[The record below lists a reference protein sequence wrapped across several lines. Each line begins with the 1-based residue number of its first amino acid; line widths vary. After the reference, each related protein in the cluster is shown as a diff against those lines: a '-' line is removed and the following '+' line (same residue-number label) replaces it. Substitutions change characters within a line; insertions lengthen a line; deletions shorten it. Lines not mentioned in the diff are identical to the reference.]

1 MRSPY
6 LIFVAAF
13 CLVFAA
19 ACSDDSNGGAAGSG
33 GTAGTGGTGGGGGGG
48 GGGEGGAGGGE
59 GGAGGAPP
67 SGSLTGEFR
76 GFSTILGDTPACAVP
91 DLSAVPGAAIPAGFE
106 KCIIAEPPDVGGSMT
121 ITDMGSGNY
130 AVSAVYDLK
139 FTIKAD
145 VMVGGLMLT
154 ATIASESTTTLTGTG
169 TGSAADGGMIT
180 LDALAGDL
188 SAFNMNSA
196 ATGNVNCS
204 AITSGGQDA
213 SPVVCPMIP
222 LMPGDNPIPLPM
234 DPGAKL
240 LPVLNFDETVQGEL
254 LMEMGGGPDDASG
267 WYISNPAPMPGNGT
281 QFLTLTGPVT
291 VN

>member
-19 ACSDDSNGGAAGSG
+19 ACSDDSGSGGAAGSG
-33 GTAGTGGTGGGGGGG
+33 GTGGTAGGGGAGGG
-48 GGGEGGAGGGE
+48 AGGAGGGE

-67 SGSLTGEFR
+67 SGDLGGEFR
-76 GFSTILGDTPACAVP
+76 AFSGLLGVDAACAMP
-91 DLSAVPGAAIPAGFE
+91 LLTAVPGADIDDVSSN
-106 KCIIAEPPDVGGSMT
+106 CIIAVPPDVGGSMT
-121 ITDMGSGNY
+121 ITDMGGGNY
-130 AVSAVYDLK
+130 EISAVQDLK
-139 FTIKAD
+139 FTISAE
-145 VMVGGLMLT
+145 VSVGALTLT
-154 ATIASESTTTLTGTG
+154 ATITSESSTLLTGTG
-169 TGSAADGGMIT
+169 TGSAADGGSIT

-204 AITSGGQDA
+204 AIASTGADA
-213 SPVVCPMIP
+213 SALVRPMAN
-222 LMPGDNPIPLPM
+222 LMAGDNPIPLPG

-254 LMEMGGGPDDASG
+254 LMEMGDGPEDATG

-281 QFLTLTGPVT
+281 QFVTLTGPVV